1 MGKEINMSKYQ
12 IRTDLVVEKISE
24 DEKINQKIKY
34 EKGIKIT
41 DISLKDDVLKD
52 VDKKNGNYITIE
64 YKDITDSK
72 NASDVKKVFIKELKL
87 IIKKNNIKDD
97 DKALIIGLGNSRSTP
112 DSLGPLVIN
121 DILVTSYLHELEG
134 LDDGYR
140 NVSAFNPGVMGET
153 GIETSDL
160 IKGIIEVSKP
170 NFLIVIDALASSS
183 IDRLNKTI
191 QMTDTGIHPGSGVGN
206 KRKEISYDT
215 LGIPVIAIGVP
226 TVVDAVTIVTDT
238 INYMYKHISYL
249 KKNINNPTSKLAIGN
264 NYLDEEVD
272 EQEINKK
279 DLFGLIGDLEE
290 IEFRKLIFDVL
301 TPIGYN
307 LMVTTK
313 EIDFLIEKTSK
324 IIAQGINSALHSNIE
339 LEK

>member
-1 MGKEINMSKYQ
+1 MGKEIDMSKYQ

-41 DISLKDDVLKD
+41 DILLKDDVLKD

-72 NASDVKKVFIKELKL
+72 NASNVKKVFIKELKS
-87 IIKKNNIKDD
+87 IIEKNNIKDD

-170 NFLIVIDALASSS
+170 NFLIVIDALASNSV
-183 IDRLNKTI
+183 DRLNKTI

-249 KKNINNPTSKLAIGN
+249 KKNMNNPTSKLAIGN

-290 IEFRKLIFDVL
+290 IEFRNLIFDVL